1 MKQPLCDALFLYHAG
16 TTAEDDDS
24 LGPFYIVHC
33 VFIPILSMTALIFNS
48 ITIQAIRKTPA
59 FSQNLRTLLL
69 SLAISD
75 LGVGLLV
82 QPFYFWLL
90 FKKSQHSSA
99 GNSSVAT
106 CTAFVYLAS
115 VFSTGSF
122 LGVTTLSI
130 DRFLA
135 VYLHLRYQE
144 FVTNNRVVSVA
155 ISNWVLSAIVS
166 TIVAV
171 RIPQRIPYMIL
182 GALGIFCLLFI
193 AFLYFKIYLCVRHHQ
208 KQIRC
213 LQVQQEAANVANVKK
228 SATGSFYLYLV
239 FSLCYLPQFS
249 SFVIIAVMGF
259 NTAVKTFSISAITF
273 VFLNSSLNP
282 FVYCWKMRH
291 IRHAI
296 MDTLENLC
304 QHNCHIQS
312 RGENV

>member
-1 MKQPLCDALFLYHAG
+1 MPAQPPKTMTVWDRFISLIVTLLPSFQWQRLSSTVLPFKRSERHPLCHRIWERCYLVLRSLTLGLVYWCNLSIFGCFSRSHNTAAL
-16 TTAEDDDS
+16 
-24 LGPFYIVHC
+24 
-33 VFIPILSMTALIFNS
+33 
-48 ITIQAIRKTPA
+48 AIR
-59 FSQNLRTLLL
+59 L
-69 SLAISD
+69 SLHAPRLCIW
-75 LGVGLLV
+75 
-82 QPFYFWLL
+82 Q
-90 FKKSQHSSA
+90 
-99 GNSSVAT
+99 
-106 CTAFVYLAS
+106 AFFLR
-115 VFSTGSF
+115 GSF

-144 FVTNNRVVSVA
+144 FVTNNRVVSVV

-182 GALGIFCLLFI
+182 GALGIFCLLSI

-228 SATGSFYLYLV
+228 SATGSFYVYLV